1 MIIDIEEG
9 LLDLERCLIDTLGVT
24 PEIFEKDS
32 GKVLRMEI
40 ALVYL
45 RHLYHDWIN
54 RGTLSEAAIMTEI
67 ASSLYKCGQ
76 SEPYYK
82 AKAMAD
88 LLIRYEAAGDDHDLD
103 DKPEGEAY
111 FRMTEFEEEAFREV
125 EQIAMDIFTL
135 EGPDRI
141 FSMSLPTGAAGHRMI
156 TCNLV
161 VNDATALRMAIG
173 SRKTYEST
181 IRSIILG
188 R

>member
-9 LLDLERCLIDTLGVT
+9 LLDLETCLISTLGVS
-24 PEIFEKDS
+24 PAIFEKDA
-32 GKVLRMEI
+32 GKILRMEI

-45 RHLYHDWIN
+45 RHVYHDWIN

-67 ASSLYKCGQ
+67 ASALYKCGQ
-76 SEPYYK
+76 AEAYYT
-82 AKAMAD
+82 AKVMAD
-88 LLIRYEAAGDDHDLD
+88 LLIRYEAAGDDHDFD

-125 EQIAMDIFTL
+125 EAIAMDVFGR
-135 EGPDRI
+135 EGNERI
-141 FSMSLPTGAAGHRMI
+141 FSMSIPSGAAGHRMI

-161 VNDATALRMAIG
+161 INDAPALRVAMG
-173 SRKTYEST
+173 SRKSYNEV
-181 IRSIILG
+181 IRSIVLG

>member
-9 LLDLERCLIDTLGVT
+9 LLDLETCLVNTLGVS
-24 PEIFEKDS
+24 PAIFEKDA
-32 GKVLRMEI
+32 GKVLRMEV

-45 RHLYHDWIN
+45 RHIYHDWIN

-88 LLIRYEAAGDDHDLD
+88 LLIRYEAAGDDHELD

-111 FRMTEFEEEAFREV
+111 FRMTEFEEEAFREI
-125 EQIAMDIFTL
+125 EQVAMDVFTR

-141 FSMSLPTGAAGHRMI
+141 FSMALPTGAAGHRMI
-156 TCNLV
+156 TCNMV
-161 VNDATALRMAIG
+161 VNDAPALRVAMG
-173 SRKTYEST
+173 SRKSYNEVV
-181 IRSIILG
+181 RSIILG